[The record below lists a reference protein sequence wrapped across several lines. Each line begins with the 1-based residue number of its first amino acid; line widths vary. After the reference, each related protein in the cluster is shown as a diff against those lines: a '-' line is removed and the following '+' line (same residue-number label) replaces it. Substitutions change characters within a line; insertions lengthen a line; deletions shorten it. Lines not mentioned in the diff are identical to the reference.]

1 MGQKVNPVNFRTG
14 ILHGWKS
21 KWFNKRK
28 YREYLRQDVE
38 LRESLMKDLK
48 EAGCE
53 KIEIDRS
60 GEQVTVTIH
69 SSRPGV
75 IIGRQ
80 GDGIEKLKERVVK
93 YLNGN
98 KNVRLSVEE
107 VRQPEL
113 SSKLVARMVAE
124 QLEKRVGFR
133 RACKQTVERVS
144 QARAQGV
151 KIMVAGRLD
160 GSEMSRTEWF
170 AEGKIPLQTLRADID
185 FAKDEAQTTYG
196 KIGIK
201 VWIYKGEKFEK
212 DAKVEVAEQQ
222 VTGKRA

>member
-14 ILHGWKS
+14 VLYGWKS

-28 YREYLRQDVE
+28 YREYLREDIL
-38 LRESLMKDLK
+38 LREKLTELLK
-48 EAGCE
+48 EAGVE

-60 GEQVTVTIH
+60 GEQVILSIH

-80 GDGIEKLKERVVK
+80 GDGIEKLKEQVSK
-93 YLNGN
+93 ILKGKKNIKLN
-98 KNVRLSVEE
+98 VEE
-107 VRQPEL
+107 VREPQL
-113 SSKLVARMVAE
+113 SARLVGKMVAE

-133 RACKQTVERVS
+133 RVCKQAVERVM

-151 KIMVAGRLD
+151 KIMVSGRLD
-160 GSEMSRTEWF
+160 GGEMSRTEWF

-185 FAKDEAQTTYG
+185 YAKETAQTASYG
-196 KIGIK
+196 KIGVK
-201 VWIYKGEKFEK
+201 VWIYKGERFEK
-212 DAKVEVAEQQ
+212 KEEDQ
-222 VTGKRA
+222 VVNSKKA